1 VLVRISGEEKNYAWG
16 SKTLIPDYFGLDVSS
31 EKIAEVWFGTHPAGE
46 SKTIAVDESL
56 LSEKIS
62 RPLGFLAKFLAA
74 EKALSIQVHPN
85 PEQAKAGFEA
95 ENALGIQL
103 DDPKRNYKDSSHKPE
118 ILIALTV
125 FRALCGFRPQ
135 SELLVILSDI
145 GQSIP
150 EFKTLE
156 TALKANR
163 DLKEVFSKLLAN
175 QELANSF
182 LDSIDSSKLGEISF
196 RAYLLAMELSKSYRS
211 DTGLLVSLMLN
222 EVNLEP
228 GEAIFLPAGNLHA
241 YISGLGVEVMA
252 ASDNVL
258 RGGLTEKHID
268 IEGLVEITDFNELV
282 APKVS
287 PKKLAEGLLE
297 YEVSVSDFKVYRAE
311 VSSRNLLADL
321 DMPADAIIL
330 CTEGSVA
337 VSSSLEEREV
347 LLKSEA
353 VFVSGAKKISLS
365 GSGVVFIVL
374 GS

>member
-1 VLVRISGEEKNYAWG
+1 
-16 SKTLIPDYFGLDVSS
+16 
-31 EKIAEVWFGTHPAGE
+31 
-46 SKTIAVDESL
+46 
-56 LSEKIS
+56 
-62 RPLGFLAKFLAA
+62 
-74 EKALSIQVHPN
+74 
-85 PEQAKAGFEA
+85 
-95 ENALGIQL
+95 
-103 DDPKRNYKDSSHKPE
+103 
-118 ILIALTV
+118 
-125 FRALCGFRPQ
+125 
-135 SELLVILSDI
+135 
-145 GQSIP
+145 
-150 EFKTLE
+150 
-156 TALKANR
+156 
-163 DLKEVFSKLLAN
+163 
-175 QELANSF
+175 
-182 LDSIDSSKLGEISF
+182 
-196 RAYLLAMELSKSYRS
+196 MELSKSYRS